1 MICILTSQQIRR
13 PIGTIIELLI
23 PIFAIL
29 ILVAFRLVLKYML
42 IMEQSIQYI
51 ISLFH
56 RLLSI
61 E

>member
-29 ILVAFRLVLKYML
+29 ILVAFRLVFKYM
-42 IMEQSIQYI
+42 
-51 ISLFH
+51 
-56 RLLSI
+56 
-61 E
+61 